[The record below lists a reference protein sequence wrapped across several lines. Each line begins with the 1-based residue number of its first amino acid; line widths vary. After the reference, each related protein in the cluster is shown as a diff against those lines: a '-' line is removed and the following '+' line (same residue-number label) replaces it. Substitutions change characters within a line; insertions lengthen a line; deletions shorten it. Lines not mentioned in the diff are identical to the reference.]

1 MKKTT
6 KTHKGNRQRFDEKN
20 NNRKA
25 VGQNVSIE
33 DTISPEPHDLK
44 VNYNDEI
51 TRSMI
56 LRSFDGYT
64 GEIFKVAVDVD
75 STPYILH
82 PELEIDPH
90 IYSLIRIPMFKDQFG
105 DLQVL
110 FLDDHFDN
118 TVNIWGETMDVF
130 LERSTKEWVVLP
142 YGDYGSVP
150 PEFNLPD
157 PDPFDYCYECIIEL
171 CFGDYLIES
180 VDHPV
185 LIRLAKRFGKVA

>member
-6 KTHKGNRQRFDEKN
+6 KTHKGNRQRFDEKD

-33 DTISPEPHDLK
+33 VTIGPETHSPK
-44 VNYNDEI
+44 VDYTDEI
-51 TRSMI
+51 KGSLI

-75 STPYILH
+75 GTPYILH

-90 IYSLIRIPMFKDQFG
+90 IYSLIRIPIFRDQFG
-105 DLQVL
+105 DLQIM
-110 FLDDHFDN
+110 FIDDPFDN

-142 YGDYGSVP
+142 YGNYGSVP

-157 PDPFDYCYECIIEL
+157 PDPFDYCYECIMES

-180 VDHPV
+180 IDHPV
-185 LIRLAKRFGKVA
+185 LTRLAKKLGKVA